1 MIAPRISRRSLLQCG
16 AAALATSALPR
27 ATGAAPKRE
36 LTVETRTL
44 DVAGRAARVYGI
56 TGPDGRPGLT
66 LDRSQGF
73 DVLLTNKADVPTI
86 VHWHGLTPPFAQ
98 DGNTLSQPPIA
109 PGDSMDFA
117 FDLPRAGTH
126 WMHSHVG
133 LQEAQ
138 LMAAPLIVRDGPPQ
152 MQEVVM
158 ILHDFSFAHPEEIF
172 ERLVVGEATH
182 VGSGVAASKKG
193 MMRMPMPGM
202 DGGMMAQGDG
212 DADGDMPMEM
222 DLNDIAF
229 DAYLA
234 NDRTLDDPEV
244 VPVERGAPVRLRI
257 VNAAAATNF
266 WIDLGAVTGRLIAVD
281 GMDVA
286 PIVGRRFEIAIAQRL
301 DIVLDVPN
309 AATALPIIAQREG
322 DVGRTG
328 ILLATPGGEISRL
341 AQAGDI
347 DTPPVLSHLERRLV
361 AQNPLEPRDA
371 GRAVTVSLTGSMSPY
386 AWTIDGRAFASRAPT
401 DVTMGERVELTM
413 ANRTMMSHPMH
424 LHGHHFQVVGLGRA
438 RFAGAMRDTVLVP
451 AMDSVTIAFDASNPG
466 EWPLHCHN
474 LYHMY
479 AGMMTTVRYV

>member
-1 MIAPRISRRSLLQCG
+1 M
-16 AAALATSALPR
+16 
-27 ATGAAPKRE
+27 
-36 LTVETRTL
+36 V
-44 DVAGRAARVYGI
+44 
-56 TGPDGRPGLT
+56 
-66 LDRSQGF
+66 
-73 DVLLTNKADVPTI
+73 
-86 VHWHGLTPPFAQ
+86 
-98 DGNTLSQPPIA
+98 
-109 PGDSMDFA
+109 
-117 FDLPRAGTH
+117 
-126 WMHSHVG
+126 
-133 LQEAQ
+133 
-138 LMAAPLIVRDGPPQ
+138 
-152 MQEVVM
+152 
-158 ILHDFSFAHPEEIF
+158 LHDFSFAHPEEIF
-172 ERLVVGEATH
+172 ERLAAGEATH

-222 DLNDIAF
+222 DLNDITF

-328 ILLATPGGEISRL
+328 IVLATPGGEIPRL
-341 AQAGDI
+341 AQVGDT
-347 DTPPVLSHLERRLV
+347 DAPPVLSHLERRLV
-361 AQNPLEPRDA
+361 ARNPLEPRDA
-371 GRAVTVSLTGSMSPY
+371 GRAVAVNLTGAMSPY
-386 AWTIDGRAFASRAPT
+386 AWTIDGRAFENRAPT
-401 DVTMGERVELTM
+401 DIAMGERVELTM
-413 ANRTMMSHPMH
+413 VNRTMMSHPMH

-438 RFAGAMRDTVLVP
+438 RFEGAMRDTVLVP